1 MMWDVG
7 KRVDSGIR
15 GVGGGGWEGS
25 GGFGLSSLG
34 RLDVADPV
42 MAS

>member
-7 KRVDSGIR
+7 KRVDSGIG
-15 GVGGGGWEGS
+15 GVGRVQEGL